1 LITAFDYVWARLTG
15 RLTGLTSNCAIS
27 WRAAG
32 QVKDRAEPGR
42 VSGAAGVLEVTG
54 REPDDGAAGNGSR
67 GACGVCVC
75 SGPSRVRCVPVRAV
89 PLAAVLPSRARAG
102 AGAHGAGP
110 RQGSGQAGSIKRAP
124 APPVTAAGPTTRRPR
139 AWPLAGRLFMPPAG
153 PGSPAG
159 GLLGGGARRGTAPRA
174 GPRTPR
180 RGACAL

>member
-67 GACGVCVC
+67 GSCGVFGC
-75 SGPSRVRCVPVRAV
+75 SGPSHVRCLPVRAV
-89 PLAAVLPSRARAG
+89 PLAAVIPSRVPAG
-102 AGAHGAGP
+102 AGGRGAGP
-110 RQGSGQAGSIKRAP
+110 RQGRGQAGSIKRAP

-153 PGSPAG
+153 PGSPAVSLRG
-159 GLLGGGARRGTAPRA
+159 SGTGSGSARRA
-174 GPRTPR
+174 GRRTP
-180 RGACAL
+180 G